1 MDTPIKIMI
10 VEDNPEYRRV
20 LEMAIK
26 RDPTLELIQQAGT
39 AERALRSQ
47 QDSRTREQPDL
58 ILLDLNLPGMSGI
71 EAIPWFK
78 KYIPETDIIV
88 LTQSDRSDDV
98 LKCIQQGARGYLLKS
113 ATIQQ
118 IKDGIHTVIAGGSS
132 LDPSVARF
140 ILNTLQTKLPQESL
154 DPLLSDREL
163 EILKLLSE
171 GLMKKEIATQLEI
184 SVFTVAT
191 HTRHIYEKLEVQNA
205 PAAISKAYRSGI
217 LD

>member
-1 MDTPIKIMI
+1 MI

-20 LEMAIK
+20 LEMAIN
-26 RDPTLELIQQAGT
+26 RDPALELIQQAGT

-47 QDSRTREQPDL
+47 QESREREQPDL

-78 KYIPETDIIV
+78 KYTPESDIIV
-88 LTQSDRSDDV
+88 LTQSDRTDDV
-98 LKCIQQGARGYLLKS
+98 LQCIQQGAKGYLLKS

-118 IKDGIHTVIAGGSS
+118 IKDGIHTVIDGGSS

-140 ILNTLQTKLPQESL
+140 ILNTLQTKLPKELPEQ
-154 DPLLSDREL
+154 LLSEREL

-171 GLMKKEIATQLEI
+171 GLMKKEIAAQLQI

-205 PAAISKAYRSGI
+205 PAAISKAYRAGI